1 MEQRMAALCGWVRQH
16 KGQNIQQILK
26 TLEESELPEEHRQ
39 CFRFFQ
45 SLSGPSRNL
54 FIDVAHGRKLNK
66 LFAPGRARTFIK
78 PFNTLAYTPGKKDA
92 N

>member
-1 MEQRMAALCGWVRQH
+1 MEKRMSALCGWIRQC
-16 KGQNIQQILK
+16 KGRDLQQILK
-26 TLEESELPEEHRQ
+26 TLDEAELPEEHQQ

-54 FIDVAHGRKLNK
+54 FLDVAHGRKLRK
-66 LFAPGRARTFIK
+66 LFAAGRRRTFIK
-78 PFNTLAYTPGKKDA
+78 PFNTLSYTPGR